1 MHMAVVVLCFNDTAT
16 PEIYTY
22 GHTRSLHDALPISLL
37 VAGVTAQRDHA
48 VFEHQRRGGVGV
60 CRDQRAGA
68 QRVGPCTGFG
78 QGGVGAEFV
87 KQGAR
92 AIERE
97 AAVAERYRAH
107 GECAGQGNFGGAAHA
122 LQEAGEGSVD
132 FAQWRRSEEHT
143 SELQSLM
150 RISYAVFC
158 LKKKK

>member
-1 MHMAVVVLCFNDTAT
+1 M
-16 PEIYTY
+16 
-22 GHTRSLHDALPISLL
+22 RIS
-37 VAGVTAQRDHA
+37 AWSSD
-48 VFEHQRRGGVGV
+48 V
-60 CRDQRAGA
+60 CSSDL
-68 QRVGPCTGFG
+68 RVGPCTGFG

-132 FAQWRRSEEHT
+132 FAQWRDGRPAGELDEGFGGGHGVAAPGTEVRGDVVLPRRGEKPSPPNPPLRSEEHT
-143 SELQSLM
+143 PELPTLM
-150 RISYAVFC
+150 
-158 LKKKK
+158 